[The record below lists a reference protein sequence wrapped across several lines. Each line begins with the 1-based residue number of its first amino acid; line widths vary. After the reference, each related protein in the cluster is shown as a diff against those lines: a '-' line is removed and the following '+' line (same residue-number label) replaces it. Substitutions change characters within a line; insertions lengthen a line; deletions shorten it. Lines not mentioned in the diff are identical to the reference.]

1 MKFKLT
7 PLAHRIID
15 SFSIAVAGFFIS
27 FFVSNNQFLVYHNVG
42 WLGIFFV
49 VTGLVAF
56 ALTVVE
62 LLFKLFHS

>member
-1 MKFKLT
+1 MKLKLT

-27 FFVSNNQFLVYHNVG
+27 LFVSNSQFLVYHNVG

-56 ALTVVE
+56 ALAVVE
-62 LLFKLFHS
+62 LLFKLFH